1 MVVLALRSASTFF
14 GNGVAA
20 TGARLAMVGAPEF
33 VFSPAKI
40 EIEDGQAFIVREYG
54 PADLGALVEMY
65 AGFQPK
71 RVAQGLPPPDVPRIT
86 RWLEELQYKS
96 RSLLAAEGAR
106 VVAHAVLCP
115 ISNEAVEFTVFV
127 HQDFRDR
134 GLGTALTRL
143 ALNFA
148 AEMGFTQVF
157 LTTELSNYPALRL
170 YKKVGF
176 EIRSAY
182 GDECEMQLD
191 IVSAAKQERRA
202 A

>member
-1 MVVLALRSASTFF
+1 LF

-20 TGARLAMVGAPEF
+20 AGVRLTMAAAPEF
-33 VFSPAKI
+33 VFSAVEI
-40 EIEDGQAFIVREYG
+40 EIQSARPLVVREYSSR
-54 PADLGALVEMY
+54 DLGRLVEMY
-65 AGFQPK
+65 AAFQPK

-86 RWLEELQYKS
+86 RWLEELQRKS

-106 VVAHAVLCP
+106 IAAHAVLCP
-115 ISNEAVEFTVFV
+115 ISSQAVEFTIFV
-127 HQDFRDR
+127 HQDYRGQ

-143 ALNFA
+143 ALTFA
-148 AEMGFTQVF
+148 ANIGFAQVF
-157 LTTELSNYPALRL
+157 LATELSNYAALRL

-182 GDECEMQLD
+182 GDECEMRLD
-191 IVSAAKQERRA
+191 IVSPAKQEPRA